1 MKIGIIGLGDIAQK
15 AYLPILATR
24 ENTELVLCTR
34 NVNTLQKLAQKYRI
48 TQYVETVDE
57 LIANGI
63 DAAFVNSA
71 TASHSEISDRLLGKG
86 IPVYIDKP
94 MSLNYNECQKTV
106 RITET
111 NKLVAMVGFNRRFVP
126 MIRKLKDHGQAEMII
141 MQKNRTQFPDRTR
154 RVIFEDFIHVVD
166 TLRFLMDSD
175 VQDIQVSSASKDGL
189 LNNVVIQMN
198 SGSCT
203 AIGLMNRNNGVT
215 EEMIEYMVSDQKFI
229 VDNLTE
235 TIHFQNN
242 SKNIIKFGDWESTLF
257 KRGFYQ
263 IIDHFLHCV
272 EEGISPSPSLADSL
286 ITHEICERIVKMIGE

>member
-1 MKIGIIGLGDIAQK
+1 MKIGMIGLGDIAQK
-15 AYLPILATR
+15 AYLPILAAR

-34 NVNTLQKLAQKYRI
+34 NTDTLQKLVKKYRI
-48 TQYVETVDE
+48 AEYAETVNE
-57 LIANGI
+57 LILMGV

-71 TASHSEISDRLLGKG
+71 TIAHTEISNKLLGNG

-94 MSLNYNECQKTV
+94 ISMNYNECQ
-106 RITET
+106 ET
-111 NKLVAMVGFNRRFVP
+111 AQIAETKKLVAMVGFNRRFVP
-126 MIRKLKDHGQAEMII
+126 MIRNLKNHGQADLII
-141 MQKNRTQFPDRTR
+141 MQKNRVQFPDRTR

-175 VQDIQVSSASKDGL
+175 VQNIQVASSLKDGL
-189 LNNVVIQMN
+189 LNNVVIQMC

-215 EEMIEYMVSDQKFI
+215 EEMIEYMVSDQKFV

-235 TIHFQNN
+235 TIHFQKN
-242 SKNIIKFGDWESTLF
+242 SKNIIKFSDWESTLF
-257 KRGFYQ
+257 KRGYYQ

-272 EEGISPSPSLADSL
+272 EEGISPSPSLEDSL
-286 ITHEICERIVKMIGE
+286 ITHEICERIVTIIGE